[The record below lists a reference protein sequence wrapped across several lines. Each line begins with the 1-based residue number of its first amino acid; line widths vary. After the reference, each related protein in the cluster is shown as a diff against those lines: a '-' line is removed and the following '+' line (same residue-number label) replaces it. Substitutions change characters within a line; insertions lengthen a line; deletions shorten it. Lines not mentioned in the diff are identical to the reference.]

1 MRKLVAIVVCG
12 VALVAI
18 AKTHADTDGQVDR
31 LFSKWTDSTPG
42 CAVGVATD
50 GKAVLAKAYGMAD
63 LEHDVKNTPDTIF
76 EAGSVS
82 KQFTAAAM
90 LLLAREGKLS
100 LDDPVKKYVPE
111 LPQYEMP
118 LTIRHMLNHTSGLRD
133 WGSVAAISGWP
144 RTTRVHTHAH
154 VLDIVSRQKS
164 LNFPSG
170 TRWSYSNTGFN
181 LAAVIVSRVSGMS
194 FPDFTRTRI
203 FEPLGMKDTSWR
215 DDHTR
220 VVKRRAVAYD
230 ETKDGFH
237 TDMPFEQVYGNG
249 GLLTTVGD
257 LLKWNENFTTPKV
270 GDASFVA
277 EQQQPG
283 RFNDGR
289 VHDYALGLMVATYKG
304 VRQVEHSG
312 STAGYR
318 AHLARYPDQHVSV
331 AVLCNVSSGNATQAA
346 HSVADVYL
354 GDRAKMP
361 AAPTATY
368 SMTSAD
374 LEAASGLYRNA
385 TTGVPLTIARDGDV
399 LRVERGQP
407 DGLNPQRG
415 QPLVA
420 TSASSFVTAT
430 GQKWQLA
437 GRTLRMTDPF
447 GTVDT
452 YERVTSAK
460 PSIAQLNELAGTYAS
475 DEAET
480 TLTVAVNGDA
490 LVIRRRPDTT
500 LKLTP
505 VYADAFTA
513 PQLGLV
519 IFRRDA
525 GHVTALGVVE
535 DRVWDMRFARQSTRR
550 TTSSNQH

>member
-111 LPQYEMP
+111 LPQYETP

>member
-1 MRKLVAIVVCG
+1 MKKLIAATVCAL
-12 VALVAI
+12 ALVAI
-18 AKTHADTDGQVDR
+18 ANTRADTDGQVDL

-50 GKAVLAKAYGMAD
+50 GKPVLAKAYGMAD

-76 EAGSVS
+76 EAGSIS
-82 KQFTAAAM
+82 KQFTAAAV

-111 LPQYEMP
+111 LPQYETP

-133 WGSVAAISGWP
+133 WGSVAGISGWP

-164 LNFPSG
+164 LNFQSG

-181 LAAVIVSRVSGMS
+181 LAAIMVSRVSGMS
-194 FPDFTRTRI
+194 FSDFTRTRI

-283 RFNDGR
+283 RFSDGR
-289 VHDYALGLMVATYKG
+289 VHDYALGLMVGTYKG
-304 VRQVEHSG
+304 VPQVEHSG

-331 AVLCNVSSGNATQAA
+331 AVLCNVSSGSATQAA

-354 GDRAKMP
+354 GDRAKSP
-361 AAPTATY
+361 PAPTATY
-368 SMTSAD
+368 SLTSGD

-385 TTGVPLTIARDGDV
+385 TTGVPLTIAREGDV

-415 QPLVA
+415 QALVA
-420 TSASSFVTAT
+420 TSASSYVTAT

-437 GRTLRMTDPF
+437 GRTLRMTDSF

-452 YERVTSAK
+452 YERVRSAK

-525 GHVTALGVVE
+525 GRVTALSVVE
-535 DRVWDMRFARQSTRR
+535 DRVWDMRFARQSTRGA
-550 TTSSNQH
+550 TSNNQH

>member
-1 MRKLVAIVVCG
+1 
-12 VALVAI
+12 
-18 AKTHADTDGQVDR
+18 
-31 LFSKWTDSTPG
+31 
-42 CAVGVATD
+42 
-50 GKAVLAKAYGMAD
+50 
-63 LEHDVKNTPDTIF
+63 
-76 EAGSVS
+76 
-82 KQFTAAAM
+82 
-90 LLLAREGKLS
+90 
-100 LDDPVKKYVPE
+100 
-111 LPQYEMP
+111 
-118 LTIRHMLNHTSGLRD
+118 
-133 WGSVAAISGWP
+133 
-144 RTTRVHTHAH
+144 
-154 VLDIVSRQKS
+154 
-164 LNFPSG
+164 
-170 TRWSYSNTGFN
+170 
-181 LAAVIVSRVSGMS
+181 
-194 FPDFTRTRI
+194 
-203 FEPLGMKDTSWR
+203 
-215 DDHTR
+215 
-220 VVKRRAVAYD
+220 VKRRAVAYD

-289 VHDYALGLMVATYKG
+289 VHDYALGLMVGTYKG
-304 VRQVEHSG
+304 VPQVEHSG

-354 GDRAKMP
+354 GDRAKTP
-361 AAPTATY
+361 AAPTATH
-368 SMTSAD
+368 SLMSAD

-385 TTGVPLTIARDGDV
+385 TTGVPLTIERDGDV

-525 GHVTALGVVE
+525 GRVTALGVVE
-535 DRVWDMRFARQSTRR
+535 DRVWDMRFARQSTHG

>member
-111 LPQYEMP
+111 LPQYETP

-354 GDRAKMP
+354 GDRAQTP

-368 SMTSAD
+368 SLTSAD

>member
-90 LLLAREGKLS
+90 LLLAREGTLS

-304 VRQVEHSG
+304 VWQVEHSG

-354 GDRAKMP
+354 GDRAKTP
-361 AAPTATY
+361 AAPTATH
-368 SMTSAD
+368 SLTSAD

-525 GHVTALGVVE
+525 GRVTALSVVE
-535 DRVWDMRFARQSTRR
+535 DRVWDMRFARHSTRG
-550 TTSSNQH
+550 TTSNNQH

>member
-312 STAGYR
+312 STASYR